1 MGRNDVA
8 TYFRDINFSK
18 EKKRIDKQVSVL
30 GEYRGSHI
38 ASPFSFLASG
48 P

>member
-1 MGRNDVA
+1 MFALKHFIWTGSVYLLSTGCR
-8 TYFRDINFSK
+8 
-18 EKKRIDKQVSVL
+18 QVSVL

-38 ASPFSFLASG
+38 ASPFSLLALG